1 MGTTTDNRPVPLLET
16 IGADDLVAKEMPP
29 ISMVVGNVI
38 PAGLFLLAGDPKAGK
53 SLLLQDLSLS
63 VATGTHAWGT
73 FEVPTGDVLYIA
85 NEGGERSFRDRVVK
99 MLNGRAAPSRLR
111 IGETREPLGGRLE
124 VQLKTWLSRAKEP
137 RLVVIDT
144 YTSVAPDTRGVN
156 RHQEDYN
163 ALAGLAS
170 VANAHPDLLLVVVH
184 HTNKS
189 EQTDV
194 MHRISGSQGMTA
206 VTDGNA
212 VLSRHTASN
221 RCVLSIRPRNAP
233 EADLLLERHP
243 VRLTWSVVADNERGM
258 LSGSRQDVL
267 SWVEEHETAT
277 AKTVAAALGMNEDAA
292 RQVLGRMADDGQIL
306 RLKRGTYAPLSRESL
321 VSQGD

>member
-29 ISMVVGNVI
+29 ITMVVGNVI

-53 SLLLQDLSLS
+53 SLLLQDLALS
-63 VATGTHAWGT
+63 VAMGRPAWGAYA
-73 FEVPTGDVLYIA
+73 VPTGDVLYVA

-99 MLNGRAAPSRLR
+99 MLDGKEAPSRLR
-111 IGETREPLGGRLE
+111 IGGTKEPLGGRLE
-124 VQLKTWLSRAKEP
+124 VQLETWLQHAKEP
-137 RLVVIDT
+137 RLIVIDT
-144 YTSVAPDTRGVN
+144 YTSVAPEIRGVN

-163 ALAGLAS
+163 ALSGLAS
-170 VANAHPDLLLVVVH
+170 LANAHPELLLVVVH
-184 HTNKS
+184 HTNKG

-221 RCVLSIRPRNAP
+221 RSVLSIRPRNAP
-233 EADLLLERHP
+233 EADLILERHP
-243 VRLTWSVVADNERGM
+243 DRLTWSVVGDNERSM

-267 SWVEEHETAT
+267 VWVEENGPTSAKKVAT
-277 AKTVAAALGMNEDAA
+277 ALGMSEDTA
-292 RQVLGRMADDGQIL
+292 RQTLGRMADDGQIQ
-306 RLKRGTYAPLSRESL
+306 RLKRGTYAPLSHESRP
-321 VSQGD
+321 SQDG

>member
-1 MGTTTDNRPVPLLET
+1 MGTTTETRPVPLLET

-63 VATGTHAWGT
+63 VATGKRAWGA
-73 FEVPTGDVLYIA
+73 FDVPTGDVLYIA

-99 MLNGRAAPSRLR
+99 MLDGREAPGRLR

-124 VQLKTWLSRAKEP
+124 VQLETWLVGAEEP

-163 ALAGLAS
+163 ALAGLATL
-170 VANAHPDLLLVVVH
+170 ANAHPDLLLVVVH

-221 RCVLSIRPRNAP
+221 RSVLSIRPRNAP
-233 EADLLLERHP
+233 ESDLLLERHP
-243 VRLTWSVVADNERGM
+243 ERLTWSVVADNERAM

-267 SWVEEHETAT
+267 TWVEENGATT
-277 AKTVAAALGMNEDAA
+277 AKAVAAALGMNEDTA

-306 RLKRGTYAPLSRESL
+306 RLKRGTYAPVSHESRA
-321 VSQGD
+321 SQDG